1 MKQKAFTLI
10 ELLVVIFIFFQCIS
24 TNATEINLD
33 QKIPLDKEIT
43 YGKLDNGFTYYIKK
57 NTSPKKKA
65 TIHLIVKA
73 GSLMEDDD
81 QLGLAHLIEH
91 MVFNGTKNFP
101 KDSIDKYFNSI
112 GLSIGADFNASTGH
126 EKTVYKFNIPTE
138 KKENIEK
145 GIHILSEI
153 SNFAI
158 LDDESFAKER
168 KIVEAEWRRDQGRK
182 KRLYEEL
189 KEYFYINS
197 KYAKRIVIGDIN
209 IIRNFPNDTARR
221 FYNDWYRP
229 DLMAVI
235 AIGDFDPKYVEGL
248 VKKFFNKVKAKN
260 KRSLPDTTIP
270 KYQKT
275 LYVSQKDPEQTK
287 TVINILN
294 KNLKLKSDSARNF
307 REVTIRRFCTQI
319 FQKRLNSILLDKK
332 SSLLSGYIGIFN
344 LTLNN
349 EFYYIGAQLKED
361 EIKEGINILFTEIE
375 RVKQNGFTPIE
386 LEIEKERLIQFY
398 EQAIKAKKTR
408 NTGSIVAEY
417 TRNFLENEF
426 VLGEE
431 REYELMKQLMP
442 TISVSDLNNHFL
454 NWLRLDDRIINI
466 KYPEKIANIISKD
479 ELLNLETKIQKNK
492 LSQFVS
498 LVRDEPLLDK
508 KLPGSK
514 IIFTKKYPSINTRE
528 FRLEN
533 GVRVFL
539 KPTKNKEK
547 SFYFEAT
554 SMGGYS
560 HANLTELPSAKITDD
575 LISESGLGDFSR
587 VELDNKIVSSFADV
601 GVQIGP
607 YQESLKGGAITKYT
621 KELFELIYLNF
632 TSVSFNDV
640 GLENVK
646 SYLREKIRNENLD
659 PSKVFFKRIRHI
671 LYKNHPRRR
680 PWNLNLI
687 DQIKLDKINDFY
699 MDRFA
704 DSSDFVFTFVGDFS
718 IDEMKPYI
726 EKYLGSL
733 PSIKRKEN
741 YIDHN
746 IRIENKFK
754 KIEVTENSEEKSV
767 NYRFYSHK
775 FKNNIKNRTKLY
787 ILENVLKRILREEIR
802 ERKNLVYS
810 INAGILQRVQFPTQ
824 SYTFYIFFDS
834 DPKDNDL
841 IFSEIDRILEKLK
854 NGDFE
859 ENYID
864 EAKLNQINQINESIQ
879 KNSFLAYAIN
889 TYFFENE
896 SITTFN
902 NLAKT
907 VQSITNYEI
916 EKISKKTF
924 TDNFIQATL
933 LPK

>member
-1 MKQKAFTLI
+1 MKKPF
-10 ELLVVIFIFFQCIS
+10 ELVVIIFIFFQCIA

-33 QKIPLDKEIT
+33 KKIPLDKEIT
-43 YGKLDNGFTYYIKK
+43 YGKLDNGLTYYIKK

-81 QLGLAHLIEH
+81 QLGLAHFIEH

-101 KDSIDKYFNSI
+101 KNAIEEYFNSI
-112 GLSIGADFNASTGH
+112 GLSIGADFNAFTGY
-126 EKTVYKFNIPTE
+126 EKTVYKFNIPTK

-168 KIVEAEWRRDQGRK
+168 KIVEEEWRQDQGRA
-182 KRLYEEL
+182 KRLYEEI
-189 KEYFYINS
+189 KEYYFLNS

-235 AIGDFDPKYVEGL
+235 AIGDFDPKYVESL
-248 VKKFFNKVKAKN
+248 VQKFFNKVKIKN
-260 KRSLPDTTIP
+260 KRPLPDTTIP

-275 LYVSQKDPEQTK
+275 IFVAQKDSEQTR

-294 KNLKLKSDSARNF
+294 KNLKLKSDTARNL
-307 REVTIRRFCTQI
+307 REITIGRLCAQI
-319 FQKRLNSILLDKK
+319 FQQRLNSILLDKK
-332 SSLLSGYIGIFN
+332 SSLLSAYIGTFN

-361 EIKEGINILFTEIE
+361 EIKEGISILFTEIE
-375 RVKQNGFTPIE
+375 RVKQNGFTPKE
-386 LEIEKERLIQFY
+386 LEIEKEKIMLSH

-408 NTGSIVAEY
+408 STNSIVEEY

-426 VLGEE
+426 VSGEE
-431 REYELMKQLMP
+431 REYELMKQLLP
-442 TISVSDLNNHFL
+442 TISINDLNNHFL
-454 NWLRLDDRIINI
+454 NWLRFDDRIINI
-466 KYPEKIANIISKD
+466 KYPEKIENIISKD

-492 LSQFVS
+492 LSQFAS
-498 LVRDEPLLDK
+498 LVKDEPLLEK

-547 SFYFEAT
+547 SFSFLAT

-560 HANLTELPSAKITDD
+560 HANLTELPSAKITEN
-575 LISESGLGDFSR
+575 LISESGLGNFSR
-587 VELDNKIVSSFADV
+587 VELVNKVHPYFVKVEVWIE
-601 GVQIGP
+601 P
-607 YQESLKGGAITKYT
+607 YQEGLKGEAITKYT

-632 TSVSFNDV
+632 TSVNFNEV

-646 SYLREKIRNENLD
+646 SYLREKVINENLN
-659 PSKVFFKRIRHI
+659 PSRVFFKKVFHAF
-671 LYKNHPRRR
+671 YQNHPRRK
-680 PWNLNLI
+680 PWSLDLI
-687 DQIKLDKINDFY
+687 DQIKLDRINNFY

-704 DSSDFVFTFVGDFS
+704 DSSDFVFTFVGDFL
-718 IDEMKPYI
+718 IDEMRPYI

-733 PSIKRKEN
+733 PSINRKEN
-741 YIDHN
+741 YIDRN
-746 IRIENKFK
+746 VRIENKSK
-754 KIEVTENSEEKSV
+754 YIEVRENSEKKST
-767 NYRFYSHK
+767 NYRIYSQR
-775 FKNNIKNRTKLY
+775 FENIIKNRTTLY
-787 ILENVLKRILREEIR
+787 VMENILNRILREEIR
-802 ERKNLVYS
+802 KKQNLVYS
-810 INAGILQRVQFPTQ
+810 IYASILRTDHFPTQ
-824 SYTFYIFFDS
+824 SYAFYITFDS
-834 DPKDNDL
+834 DPKNNDL

-864 EAKLNQINQINESIQ
+864 EAKLNLINQINENIQ
-879 KNSFLAYAIN
+879 KNSFLASAIN
-889 TYFFENE
+889 KYFIENE

-902 NLAKT
+902 NLGEVA
-907 VQSITNYEI
+907 QSISNYEI
-916 EKISKKTF
+916 DKFLKKTF

>member
-1 MKQKAFTLI
+1 MNHRAFTLI
-10 ELLVVIFIFFQCIS
+10 ELLVVIFIFFQCIA

-33 QKIPLDKEIT
+33 KKIPLDKEIT
-43 YGKLDNGFTYYIKK
+43 YGKLDNGLTYYIKK

-81 QLGLAHLIEH
+81 QLGLAHFIEH

-101 KDSIDKYFNSI
+101 KNAIEEYFNSI
-112 GLSIGADFNASTGH
+112 GLSIGADFNAFTGY
-126 EKTVYKFNIPTE
+126 EKTVYKFNIPTK

-168 KIVEAEWRRDQGRK
+168 KIVEEEWRQDQGRA
-182 KRLYEEL
+182 KRLYEEI
-189 KEYFYINS
+189 KEYYFLNS

-235 AIGDFDPKYVEGL
+235 AIGDFDPKYVESL
-248 VKKFFNKVKAKN
+248 VQKFFNKVKIKN
-260 KRSLPDTTIP
+260 KRPLPDTTIP

-275 LYVSQKDPEQTK
+275 IFVAQKDSEQTR

-294 KNLKLKSDSARNF
+294 KNLKLKSDTARNL
-307 REVTIRRFCTQI
+307 REITIGRLCAQI
-319 FQKRLNSILLDKK
+319 FQQRLNSILLDKK
-332 SSLLSGYIGIFN
+332 SSLLSAYIGTFN

-361 EIKEGINILFTEIE
+361 EIKEGISILFTEIE
-375 RVKQNGFTPIE
+375 RVKQNGFTPKE
-386 LEIEKERLIQFY
+386 LEIEKEKIMLSH

-408 NTGSIVAEY
+408 STNSIVEEY

-426 VLGEE
+426 VSGEE
-431 REYELMKQLMP
+431 REYELMKQLLP
-442 TISVSDLNNHFL
+442 TISINDLNNHFL
-454 NWLRLDDRIINI
+454 NWLRFDDRIINI
-466 KYPEKIANIISKD
+466 KYPEKIENIISKD

-492 LSQFVS
+492 LSQFAS
-498 LVRDEPLLDK
+498 LVKDEPLLEK

-547 SFYFEAT
+547 SFSFLAT

-560 HANLTELPSAKITDD
+560 HANLTELPSAKITEN
-575 LISESGLGDFSR
+575 LISESGLGNFSR
-587 VELDNKIVSSFADV
+587 VELVNKVHPYFVKVEVWIE
-601 GVQIGP
+601 P
-607 YQESLKGGAITKYT
+607 YQEGLKGEAITKYT

-632 TSVSFNDV
+632 TSVNFNEV

-646 SYLREKIRNENLD
+646 SYLREKVINENLN
-659 PSKVFFKRIRHI
+659 PSRVFFKKVFHAF
-671 LYKNHPRRR
+671 YQNHPRRK
-680 PWNLNLI
+680 PWSLDLI
-687 DQIKLDKINDFY
+687 DQIKLDRINNFY

-704 DSSDFVFTFVGDFS
+704 DSSDFVFTFVGDFL
-718 IDEMKPYI
+718 IDEMRPYI

-733 PSIKRKEN
+733 PSINRKEN
-741 YIDHN
+741 YIDRN
-746 IRIENKFK
+746 VRIENKSK
-754 KIEVTENSEEKSV
+754 YIEVRENSEKKST
-767 NYRFYSHK
+767 NYRIYSQR
-775 FKNNIKNRTKLY
+775 FENIIKNRTTLY
-787 ILENVLKRILREEIR
+787 VMENILNRILREEIR
-802 ERKNLVYS
+802 KKQNLVYS
-810 INAGILQRVQFPTQ
+810 IYASILRTDHFPTQ
-824 SYTFYIFFDS
+824 SYAFYITFDS
-834 DPKDNDL
+834 DPKNNDL

-864 EAKLNQINQINESIQ
+864 EAKLNLINQINENIQ
-879 KNSFLAYAIN
+879 KNSFLASAIN
-889 TYFFENE
+889 KYFIENE

-902 NLAKT
+902 NLGEVA
-907 VQSITNYEI
+907 QSISNYEI
-916 EKISKKTF
+916 DKFLKKTF